1 MKKILPVVILVQFGV
16 LFSHAQVYNG
26 DLVFSNQADID
37 NFSNAPYTSVNG
49 KLEVRDDLDGVHD
62 IRNLAGLAGLTSV
75 TGFVAIR
82 FNNVLPNTAFLN
94 LQSIGTGMSI
104 SSNPGLTT
112 INGMGSLVSVAGQ
125 IDIQNNEFLTTVSAF
140 GNLPAVGGLVIQ
152 QNTRLTNLGGFSNLS
167 VITGSLIIGDNI
179 SLTGLSGFANLTNV
193 TLSMIIRNNPSIGS
207 ISGLANLRRVGTLN
221 IQNNISLVNLDGA
234 NSLQTILNGFDIEQ
248 NPLLQNINGISN
260 IDTLG
265 GTSFLISNIA
275 LTSISGFN
283 NLLRSGGIYIELN
296 AALTSISGFSNLK
309 TINGLTLI
317 RNLSLQTIS
326 GFAVVDSIYGNL
338 FLDNNHSLTAFNAFP
353 NLKQVSNTMAFINAY
368 VLTTINPMP
377 LLDSV
382 HEIRLTLDTLLPNI
396 NFLSS
401 LNKAGSI
408 RIVACDFLTDLNP
421 LSGVSGLV
429 AGDVIISGKRLSS
442 ISGLSGITYVRE
454 RLIISSN
461 PSLTSIHGLQNITKV
476 GLDLA
481 IQANPL
487 ITNINKLIRLD
498 SVGRDVY
505 ISSNP
510 VLTNLDGLKN
520 LRIVKGGVSV
530 TSNLLLSSFCGLHTL
545 YTNGGPLLGQFINQ
559 NLVNPTPPQIIAGG
573 PCSGTL
579 PVVLQL
585 FNLTCEG
592 NKVQLKWITGQ
603 EQNSSHFNIER
614 SSDAVQ
620 WAAIGNLPAAGNSNF
635 EKLYSFTDNAPLQN
649 GFYRLAQY
657 DLDSR
662 VHYSSVLRSSSC
674 AAKDLFATWPNPVKD
689 KFFLSVNTVHQSKA
703 VIRLFNNS
711 GILIK
716 QQESVLLPGTT
727 QIFIDMENIPAGMY
741 YVNVEWNEGV
751 NKKTLKLIKQ

>member
-1 MKKILPVVILVQFGV
+1 MKKILPLVILVQSVVF
-16 LFSHAQVYNG
+16 FSTAQVYNG
-26 DLVFSNQADID
+26 DLIFSNQADID
-37 NFSNAPYTSVNG
+37 NFSTAPYTSVNG

-94 LQSIGTGMSI
+94 LQSIGSGMSI

-179 SLTGLSGFANLTNV
+179 SLTGLSGFANLTTV
-193 TLSMIIRNNPSIGS
+193 TLSMIIRNNPSLGS

-309 TINGLTLI
+309 ITNGLTLT

-326 GFAVVDSIYGNL
+326 GFPVVDSIYGD
-338 FLDNNHSLTAFNAFP
+338 FILDNNHSLTALNAFAG
-353 NLKQVSNTMAFINAY
+353 LKYVAARMSFINAY
-368 VLTTINPMP
+368 TLATVNAMP

-382 HEIRLTLDTLLPNI
+382 GSIILTLDTLLPNI

-408 RIVACDFLTDLNP
+408 RIVACDLLTDLNP

-429 AGDVIISGKRLSS
+429 AGDLIISGKRLSS
-442 ISGLSGITYVRE
+442 ISGLSGLTAVGRV
-454 RLIISSN
+454 LTISTN
-461 PSLTSIHGLQNITKV
+461 PSLTSIDGLQNITKV

-487 ITNINKLIRLD
+487 ITNINRLIRMD

-510 VLTNLDGLKN
+510 ELTNLDGLKN

-545 YTNGGPLLGQFINQ
+545 YTNGGPLLGQFIFQ
-559 NLVNPTPPQIIAGG
+559 NLVNPTPAQIIAGG
-573 PCSGTL
+573 ACTGTL
-579 PVVLQL
+579 PVTLTF
-585 FNLTCEG
+585 FNFQCQSNFVKLSWATFS
-592 NKVQLKWITGQ
+592 

-614 SSDAVQ
+614 SSDGVQ
-620 WAAIGNLPAAGNSNF
+620 WVITGTLPAAGNTSITKNYF
-635 EKLYSFTDNAPLQN
+635 FTDNAPLQN
-649 GFYRLAQY
+649 GLYRLAQY
-657 DLDSR
+657 DLDGR
-662 VHYSSVLRSSSC
+662 MHYSSVLRSSSC
-674 AAKDLFATWPNPVKD
+674 ATKDLFAAWPNPVTD
-689 KFFLSVNTVHQSKA
+689 KFFLSVNTVHRSKA
-703 VIRLFNNS
+703 VICLFNSS
-711 GILIK
+711 GALIK
-716 QQESVLLPGTT
+716 KQKSLLFPGTT

-741 YVNVEWNEGV
+741 YVNVEWNEGM
-751 NKKTLKLIKQ
+751 NKKTVKLIKQ